1 MGPKRGPR
9 KMEVEWKRAIQW
21 FIVNSLG
28 DMSQEDIDAWLRE
41 ELTLAPALEEPLKA
55 LSQHRDNIL
64 RDMYQMS
71 PPEVFDRFL
80 QEHPEIT
87 FEDNDRA
94 IVRIG
99 KELEA
104 IKTFLMSL

>member
-1 MGPKRGPR
+1 
-9 KMEVEWKRAIQW
+9 MEVEWKRAIQW

-41 ELTLAPALEEPLKA
+41 ELALAPALEEPLKA

-87 FEDNDRA
+87 FEDKDRA

-99 KELEA
+99 KELES
-104 IKTFLMSL
+104 IKAFLMSL

>member
-1 MGPKRGPR
+1 
-9 KMEVEWKRAIQW
+9 MEVEWKRAIQW

-28 DMSQEDIDAWLRE
+28 DMSQEEVDAWLRE
-41 ELTLAPALEEPLKA
+41 ETSLAPIIEEPLKA

-80 QEHPEIT
+80 QEHPEIV
-87 FEDNDRA
+87 FEDKDRA

-104 IKTFLMSL
+104 IKAFLVSL

>member
-1 MGPKRGPR
+1 
-9 KMEVEWKRAIQW
+9 VQWKRAIQW

-28 DMSQEDIDAWLRE
+28 DMSQEEIDAWLKE
-41 ELTLAPALEEPLKA
+41 EFSLAPVIEEPLKA

-71 PPEVFDRFL
+71 PPEVFDRFV
-80 QEHPEIT
+80 QDHPEIV
-87 FEDNDRA
+87 FEDKDKA

-99 KELEA
+99 KELES
-104 IKTFLMSL
+104 IKTFLVTL